1 MISAEVDAAAAV
13 LPCST
18 IMNVPHTKDTTAPAL
33 PVKEPGNAVDFVSLT
48 KMHQLLTQAAQV
60 AASAGLPPESFAS
73 LAWQAYLRASPELAE
88 RLAEAQFDAALEELR
103 NSGRLAKA

>member
-1 MISAEVDAAAAV
+1 M
-13 LPCST
+13 
-18 IMNVPHTKDTTAPAL
+18 MNVPNTKDTTAPA
-33 PVKEPGNAVDFVSLT
+33 PSVKEPGDAVDFVSLT
-48 KMHQLLTQAAQV
+48 KMHQLLAQAAQV
-60 AASAGLPPESFAS
+60 AASAGLPPEAFAS